1 MIIAVVQI
9 PWGKPKCSRDAVLG
23 QALDS
28 TKTYH
33 DVKGLKRKYYLNGDT
48 GGGGI
53 YLFDT
58 REEAEAWFH
67 DGWADWMEGRFGV
80 RLTLALYDN
89 YLTLDN
95 AAGEVRVD
103 GKAVPPPWKADAAEY
118 VVLSQHLKQKL
129 DTT

>member
-1 MIIAVVQI
+1 
-9 PWGKPKCSRDAVLG
+9 VLG

-28 TKTYH
+28 TKIYH
-33 DVKGLKRKYYLNGDT
+33 DVKGLKRKYYLNGDA

-53 YLFDT
+53 YLFET

-67 DGWADWMEGRFGV
+67 DGWPDWMESRFGV
-80 RLTLALYDN
+80 RPTMELYDN

-103 GKAVPPPWKADAAEY
+103 GEVVPPPWKADAAE
-118 VVLSQHLKQKL
+118 
-129 DTT
+129 